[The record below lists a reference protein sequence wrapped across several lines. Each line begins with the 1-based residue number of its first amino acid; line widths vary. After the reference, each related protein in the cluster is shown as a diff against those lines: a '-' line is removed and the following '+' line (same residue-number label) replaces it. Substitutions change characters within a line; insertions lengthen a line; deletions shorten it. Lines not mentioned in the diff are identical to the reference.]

1 MQKSSFKTNDGCN
14 IYYETYAFES
24 SKPVV
29 VFLNGTMQTTF
40 NWRPHAR
47 VFKDSFRVILYDAR
61 AQGQSELGEIKLSLD
76 LHVKDLSE
84 LLHHLE
90 IKKTHLA
97 GLSHGAYVALAFAS
111 SLPDFVGRLILCSIS
126 AEKSTQTK
134 IIAKSWLEI
143 LRRCDLKAM
152 AMAAIPIVF
161 SEKFLKQN
169 YKIIDNMAEAIAV
182 RNCKSAL
189 IKHFQALTRYPPLA
203 GRAKKINCP
212 ALVISGSQDQL
223 VNPKEAKQLADL
235 CRGRYKEISGAGHS
249 VPAETP
255 DLFNKIVLKF
265 LSQP

>member
-1 MQKSSFKTNDGCN
+1 MSYFKTNDGCK
-14 IYYETYAFES
+14 IFYETHGLES

-61 AQGQSELGEIKLSLD
+61 AQGQSELGKKILSLD

-90 IKKTHLA
+90 IKKAHLA
-97 GLSHGAYVALAFAS
+97 GLSHGAYVALTFAS
-111 SLPDFVGRLILCSIS
+111 RLPDFVGRLVLCSIS
-126 AEKSTQTK
+126 AEKSAQTK
-134 IIAKSWLEI
+134 IIVKSWLEI
-143 LRRCDLKAM
+143 LKRCDLKAV
-152 AMAAIPIVF
+152 AWAAIPIVF
-161 SEKFLKQN
+161 GEKFLKQN
-169 YKIIDNMAEAIAV
+169 YKMADNMAEAIAA
-182 RNCKSAL
+182 RNCKDAL
-189 IKHFQALTRYPPLA
+189 IEHFQAMTRYPALA
-203 GRAKKINCP
+203 RSAKNINCP
-212 ALVISGSQDQL
+212 ALVISGSQDHL
-223 VNPKEAKQLADL
+223 VNPKEARQLADL
-235 CRGRYKEISGAGHS
+235 YRGRYEEISGAGHS